1 MHVSWGFYVDSTL
14 LLLNVLASAS
24 VLLGI
29 DKHLSADNTR
39 DPTMLPQHLSL
50 QGSYESPHVPLRPTD
65 VMIKRNDEQTDDLW
79 VRRINILTNC
89 IPYTS
94 AAPFL
99 ALFYHILLFRTLESW
114 HTRPPQPYLTMTMG
128 RLRLTMRV
136 VSDLGA
142 QQRIPWAFVRNFAI
156 NMMAMTAM
164 GFTGTYD
171 MYYMTPPNPHL
182 RNLAVEVRLGILWD

>member
-1 MHVSWGFYVDSTL
+1 ML
-14 LLLNVLASAS
+14 LLLNVPASAS

-29 DKHLSADNTR
+29 DKHLTADNTR
-39 DPTMLPQHLSL
+39 GPAMLPQHLSF
-50 QGSYESPHVPLRPTD
+50 QGSYKGPHVPLRPTD
-65 VMIKRNDEQTDDLW
+65 TMIKRDDEQRDDLW

-94 AAPFL
+94 AAPVL
-99 ALFYHILLFRTLESW
+99 ELFYRTLLFHTLESW
-114 HTRPPQPYLTMTMG
+114 HTRPPQPHLTLTMG
-128 RLRLTMRV
+128 RLQLTMTV
-136 VSDLGA
+136 VLDLDA
-142 QQRIPWAFVRNFAI
+142 PQPIPWAFVRNFAI

-182 RNLAVEVRLGILWD
+182 RSLAVEVRFGILWD